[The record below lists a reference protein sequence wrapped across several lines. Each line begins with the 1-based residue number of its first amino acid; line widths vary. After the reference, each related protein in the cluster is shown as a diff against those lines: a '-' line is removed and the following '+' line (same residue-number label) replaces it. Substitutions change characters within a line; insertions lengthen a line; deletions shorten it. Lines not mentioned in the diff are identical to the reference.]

1 MGLADLIHRQA
12 KQREASEVD
21 AIVGGNGTA
30 HGAVLEKLTAPARK
44 ATADAELSAMRAE
57 LEEHP
62 EHADTGAGTGYLF
75 GKYKNI
81 PDAQMWK
88 VIEGVKAARHPRTGG
103 DTPEAEP
110 GEFVRFRR

>member
-1 MGLADLIHRQA
+1 MGKLADLADSIHRGA
-12 KQREASEVD
+12 KAAQQDELD
-21 AIVGGNGTA
+21 ALLGGNGTG
-30 HGAVLEKLTAPARK
+30 HGAVLEALTAPARK

-81 PDAQMWK
+81 PDAEMWK
-88 VIEGVKAARHPRTGG
+88 TIERVKAAR
-103 DTPEAEP
+103 
-110 GEFVRFRR
+110 RFRK